1 MKCNQHALQV
11 YAEAESVCGQ
21 RAQLHVPSA
30 HLLAP
35 QGHMHW
41 SLKAVAIAP
50 NPMQS

>member
-1 MKCNQHALQV
+1 MQHAQQA
-11 YAEAESVCGQ
+11 YAEAESVWGM

-41 SLKAVAIAP
+41 SLKAVATAP
-50 NPMQS
+50 SPMQS